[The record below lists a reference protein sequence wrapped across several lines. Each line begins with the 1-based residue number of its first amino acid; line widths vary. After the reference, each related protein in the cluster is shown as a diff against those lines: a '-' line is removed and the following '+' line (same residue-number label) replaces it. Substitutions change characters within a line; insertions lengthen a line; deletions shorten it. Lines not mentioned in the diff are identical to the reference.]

1 MIEESV
7 VPLFV
12 LCLQALCSHCAIAA
26 FRADALEQQ
35 GEGRTKPG
43 MEIDL
48 MFLLQITRIW
58 DRGFVIRTLCLQEGT
73 LRNEP
78 SVTNEELQLKVKAL
92 EQRIKE
98 FEQYQTSLK
107 QAESA
112 WQESE
117 RRFRSLVEAT
127 SDWIW
132 EVDSNGRYTYA
143 SLKINELLGYAPEEI
158 IGKTPFDLMPKVE
171 AARVAVLFKEIADS
185 RQSFSGLIN
194 TNLHKDGQEVIFET
208 NGVPIFDGDGNYAGY
223 RGFDRNITERQRA
236 SEALRISQYHLFEA
250 MELAHIVH
258 WEAEPGTDML
268 VFNDPFYA
276 FCGTTAELEGGYRMK
291 REEYSRRFIHPDD
304 QQQFSSLVIEAILNP
319 EAESVINYEHRIHRR
334 SGKLLHALTRIKII
348 KDASKYPL
356 RVFGAT
362 QDITERKKVE
372 KEREK
377 LIHDLS
383 TAIAQIKTLSGL
395 LPICA
400 SCKKIRN
407 SDGSWEQM
415 ESYIRDHSE
424 ADFSH
429 SICPECAVRLYPEL
443 STDKAF

>member
-1 MIEESV
+1 MRIPIE
-7 VPLFV
+7 
-12 LCLQALCSHCAIAA
+12 
-26 FRADALEQQ
+26 
-35 GEGRTKPG
+35 
-43 MEIDL
+43 L
-48 MFLLQITRIW
+48 MFLPRIIKIL
-58 DRGFVIRTLCLQEGT
+58 DRSLAIYTLCLREGT
-73 LRNEP
+73 MRKEP
-78 SVTNEELQLKVKAL
+78 SMTNEELLVEVNAL
-92 EQRIKE
+92 EQKIRE
-98 FEQYQTSLK
+98 FEQYRTAYNEAKDAL
-107 QAESA
+107 
-112 WQESE
+112 QESE

-127 SDWIW
+127 SDWMW

-143 SLKINELLGYAPEEI
+143 SPKIKELLGYVPEQI
-158 IGKTPFDLMPKVE
+158 IGKSPFDLMPKAE
-171 AARVAVLFKEIADS
+171 AARVAALFKEIADS
-185 RQSFSGLIN
+185 RQPFSGLIN
-194 TNLHKDGQEVIFET
+194 TNLHKDGQEVFLET
-208 NGVPIFDGDGNYAGY
+208 NGVPIFDAHGNYAGY

-236 SEALRISQYHLFEA
+236 DEDLRTSQLHLSEA
-250 MELAHIVH
+250 MDLAHIVH

-268 VFNDPFYA
+268 VFNDSFYA

-304 QQQFSSLVIEAILNP
+304 QKQFSALVIEAILNP
-319 EAESVINYEHRIHRR
+319 EAESVINHEHRLNRR
-334 SGKLLHALTRIKII
+334 DGKMLHVLTRIKII

-377 LIHDLS
+377 LIQDLS
-383 TAIAQIKTLSGL
+383 AAIAQVKTLSGL

-429 SICPECAVRLYPEL
+429 SICPECAAKLYPEL
-443 STDKAF
+443 TKDKAS